1 MTYMTMMIDKLRFQE
16 NFKFFDNEIIVEVID
31 MFITEFPERMKE
43 IRKNIDEKDMS
54 SLRFNAHSIKG
65 VIANFMADIPQSY
78 AKQLEEKGKNEDPS
92 ELDELY
98 TSLHDSTSEMIEN
111 LEELKLIYK

>member
-1 MTYMTMMIDKLRFQE
+1 
-16 NFKFFDNEIIVEVID
+16 
-31 MFITEFPERMKE
+31 
-43 IRKNIDEKDMS
+43 
-54 SLRFNAHSIKG
+54 
-65 VIANFMADIPQSY
+65 QSY

-98 TSLHDSTSEMIEN
+98 TSLHDSASEMIEN